1 MKTSKEKN
9 NNKDE
14 LRAKLEGIFCS
25 YYRQSL
31 SENIKRGIAR
41 KKLLGVRVNK

>member
-1 MKTSKEKN
+1 MKINKEK
-9 NNKDE
+9 KDSKSE
-14 LRAKLEGIFCS
+14 LQLSLEGIFCS